1 VAIVAL
7 APMLFSTGVGSEIIS
22 AMALPVLG
30 GLLIADEVV
39 DVFLPVRFY
48 WVRRARW
55 LKIQQ
60 ERQVSARQ
68 AESTENQSREIAE
81 ATA

>member
-1 VAIVAL
+1 
-7 APMLFSTGVGSEIIS
+7 MLFSTGVGGEILS
-22 AMALPVLG
+22 SMALPVLG

-55 LKIQQ
+55 LKLQE
-60 ERQVSARQ
+60 ERQAAAARVAGGADGQPQ
-68 AESTENQSREIAE
+68 AA
-81 ATA
+81 AAPLPV